1 MESID
6 LSGLKDIHLPQEPS
20 FFPPSWTGLTLIAAL
35 VCLIFAS
42 RAAYRFFKRMTARKY
57 ALKEL
62 NALEKS
68 KKSACARVSGA
79 LILLKRLA
87 MLKFKDEKIATM
99 HGDDWTRFLAG
110 DAKTPLFQ
118 GALGDMIKNIQYAP
132 PRSLNPNDVRAFFLD
147 ARTWINRNI

>member
-1 MESID
+1 MEQID
-6 LSGLKDIHLPQEPS
+6 LSGLKDIHLPPPPS
-20 FFPPSWTGLTLIAAL
+20 FFPPSWSGLALIAAL

-62 NALEKS
+62 DALEKS
-68 KKSACARVSGA
+68 KKSACTRVSAA

-87 MLKFKDEKIATM
+87 MLKFKDDNIATM
-99 HGDDWTRFLAG
+99 HGGDWARFLAA
-110 DAKTPLFQ
+110 DSKTPLFQ
-118 GALGDMIKNIQYAP
+118 GAVGDMIQNIQYAP
-132 PRSLNPNDVRAFFLD
+132 PHSLNPNDVRAFFLD